1 MEGTVISSTGNWYE
15 VAAED
20 GRPYL
25 CKVKG
30 NFRLKGV
37 KTTNPVAVGD
47 RVSFD
52 YDAQISTGAPDT
64 RGGWITAVGERSNC
78 IIRKSVNLSKQ
89 THILAANI
97 DRAFLVAGLTQPRTP
112 QGFIDRFLVTGEAY
126 HVPVCLVF
134 NKSDLWGE
142 EERLQFS
149 EYRRIYG
156 EAGYEVL
163 QTSTASGEGMDGLRE
178 KMKKR
183 TCLFAGNS
191 GVGKSALIR
200 YLEPNLDVR
209 IGEISSTHRKGKHTT
224 TYARM
229 YPLSFGGYI
238 VDTPGVKEFGMVQ
251 LKTDELARYF
261 PEMRAISGQCRF
273 GNCTHEHEP
282 GCAVKEALA
291 EGKISSLRYNSY
303 LNILHGEEVPVPGLI
318 DNKNEKK

>member
-15 VAAED
+15 VKAGD
-20 GRPYL
+20 NNVYF

-47 RVSFD
+47 CVNFD
-52 YDAQISTGAPDT
+52 YDAQISTGLPEI
-64 RGGWITAVGERSNC
+64 RGGWITAVGERRNC

-89 THILAANI
+89 THIIAANI
-97 DRAFLVAGLTQPRTP
+97 DKAFLVAGLTKPHTP
-112 QGFIDRFLVTGEAY
+112 QGFIDRFLATGEAY

-134 NKSDLWGE
+134 NKSDLWNE
-142 EERLQFS
+142 AEYSLFA
-149 EYRRIYG
+149 EYRKIYA

-163 QTSTASGEGMDGLRE
+163 STSVFSKEGMEALKER
-178 KMKKR
+178 MKDR

-191 GVGKSALIR
+191 GVGKSALIHC
-200 YLEPNLDVR
+200 LEPTMDIR
-209 IGEISSTHRKGKHTT
+209 IGEISATHQKGKHTT

-238 VDTPGVKEFGMVQ
+238 VDTPGVKEFGMVRF
-251 LKTDELARYF
+251 KTDELSRYF
-261 PEMRAISGQCRF
+261 PEMRAIGNQCRF

-282 GCAVKEALA
+282 GCAVKEAVA
-291 EGKISSLRYNSY
+291 DGRISSLRYNSY
-303 LNILHGEEVPVPGLI
+303 LNILHGDEVPVPGLI